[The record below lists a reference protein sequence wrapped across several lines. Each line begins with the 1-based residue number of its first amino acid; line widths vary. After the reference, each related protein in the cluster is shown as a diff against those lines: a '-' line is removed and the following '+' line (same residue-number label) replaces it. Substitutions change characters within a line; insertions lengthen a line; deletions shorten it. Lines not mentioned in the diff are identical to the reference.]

1 MPNLHSTNLPRR
13 HTMLIG
19 ATLALAVAQAALSQ
33 TQGSGSR
40 YNPARNPMEAGRG
53 ESLGSGGAMDGQTF
67 SWIRGR
73 SGSQALGQG
82 NALDANT
89 QVGSGG
95 YNAPTQRVDYGAR
108 NLLVT
113 GNVAGGRGF
122 RGSVGYTAATDFR
135 GATGSDATYS
145 FEADA
150 AYSSPQFIGTNYAAD
165 RFRLAQG
172 MGDFQYRRESTPTG
186 VPTAGGVQQRV
197 DADMRLDRAG
207 AMISP
212 NAGRWDYGED
222 RLVETS
228 RAQNGDPIR
237 YIASPL
243 RGLQAENLNDPIVR
257 SGLDLYEQARARQDI
272 AAGLAKPEDFD
283 AVRPS
288 AALDLTLTQRMTL
301 EIPPPRIGDELRL
314 DAQRTTPK
322 TYDEILEGIART
334 YANDPTKNVSVD
346 PALMRQ
352 IREDL
357 AKLRAPT
364 ATKPA
369 DADANKPA
377 EGDGAKATEGEAE
390 KPAKTSDGDA
400 RPVAVPT
407 LPGDAPMPQGA
418 EDLREED
425 REKVRGKPRSVA
437 EYAEILRHGRTISE
451 LGTDDRRRVDE
462 LVRQG
467 EDLLRRAEYFSAE
480 SRFRQAYDMAS
491 GNPLTEAGI
500 ANAQIGAGL
509 YLSSAL
515 TLRNMF
521 VRYPELIDARY
532 DRGLLPAPERLDRA
546 VKLMRQRITRG
557 DDRPGYG
564 LVLAYIGHQLQ
575 DKTLVEEGLAAIS
588 GTPAL
593 DTEAALLRGVW
604 LGGK

>member
-1 MPNLHSTNLPRR
+1 MTNQPSAPSTRR
-13 HTMLIG
+13 RSTMLIG

-33 TQGSGSR
+33 TQGSGAR

-53 ESLGSGGAMDGQTF
+53 ESLGSGGALDGQTF
-67 SWIRGR
+67 SWVRGR
-73 SGSQALGQG
+73 AGSQALGQG

-122 RGSVGYTAATDFR
+122 RGSVGYTAAADFR
-135 GATGSDATYS
+135 GTTGSDATYS

-150 AYSSPQFIGTNYAAD
+150 AYSNPLFIGTNYAAD

-172 MGDFQYRRESTPTG
+172 MGDFQYRRESTPTAVPVTG
-186 VPTAGGVQQRV
+186 VVQQSI

-243 RGLQAENLNDPIVR
+243 RGLQAENLKDPIVR

-272 AAGLAKPEDFD
+272 AAGLAKPEDYD
-283 AVRPS
+283 AVRPT
-288 AALDLTLTQRMTL
+288 AALDLSMTQRMTL

-314 DAQRTTPK
+314 EGQRATPT
-322 TYDEILEGIART
+322 TYDEIVERIARA
-334 YANDPTKNVSVD
+334 YADDPTRNVSVD
-346 PALMRQ
+346 PALMRE
-352 IREDL
+352 IREEL
-357 AKLRAPT
+357 AKLRTSAAPPKQ
-364 ATKPA
+364 AEGA
-369 DADANKPA
+369 KPA
-377 EGDGAKATEGEAE
+377 EGDGTKPTEVEAP
-390 KPAKTSDGDA
+390 KPSEGDG

-451 LGTDDRRRVDE
+451 LSTDDRRRVDE

-467 EDLLRRAEYFSAE
+467 EDALRRGEYFSAE

-515 TLRNMF
+515 TLRNLF
-521 VRYPELIDARY
+521 TKHPELIDARY
-532 DRGLLPAPERLDRA
+532 DRALLPAKERLDRA
-546 VKLMRQRITRG
+546 IKLMRERINRG

-575 DKTLVEEGLAAIS
+575 DKALVEEGLAAVS
-588 GTPAL
+588 GSPTL
-593 DTEAALLRGVW
+593 DTESALLRGVW